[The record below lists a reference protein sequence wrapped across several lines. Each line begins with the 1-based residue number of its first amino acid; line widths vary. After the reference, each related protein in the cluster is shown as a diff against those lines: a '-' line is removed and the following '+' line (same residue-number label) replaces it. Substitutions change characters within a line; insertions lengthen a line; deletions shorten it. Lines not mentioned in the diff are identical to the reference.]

1 MMPWGARGRRFGID
15 GGARRRVIAAAV
27 PLSRPT
33 TRPLPTRIRSV
44 LFDLDGTLIDHFATL
59 YACYRHAFETLGLP
73 VPSPEHV
80 RRSVG
85 GSMEVTM
92 RKLIPEQHV
101 AAAAALWR
109 EHLARIFLDDV
120 TLMPG
125 AADLVRVL
133 HARGLKLAVFTNKIG
148 ETSRAL
154 CAHLGLAPD
163 LDLVLGANDSPWRKP
178 QPEFTAL
185 ALERL
190 GATAEETVLVGDSP
204 YDIDAAEAG
213 GLAVLCV
220 TTGTHAAEE
229 LRAAGAA
236 HIYPDLRALGAAVFG
251 V

>member
-1 MMPWGARGRRFGID
+1 MAH
-15 GGARRRVIAAAV
+15 
-27 PLSRPT
+27 PLSPPI
-33 TRPLPTRIRSV
+33 PLPPTVRAV

-59 YACYRHAFETLGLP
+59 YACYRYAFETLGLP
-73 VPSPEHV
+73 VPSPEYV

-92 RKLIPEQHV
+92 RKLIPEEHV
-101 AAAAALWR
+101 PAAAALWR
-109 EHLARIFLDDV
+109 EHLARVFLDDV

-125 AADLVRVL
+125 AAELVRVL

-154 CAHLGLAPD
+154 CDHLGLSPH

-190 GATAEETVLVGDSP
+190 GATAAETVLVGDSP
-204 YDIDAAEAG
+204 YDIDAAHG
-213 GLAVLCV
+213 SGLAALCV
-220 TTGTHAAEE
+220 TTGTHTAGE
-229 LRAAGAA
+229 LAAAGATF
-236 HIYPDLRALGAAVFG
+236 IYPDLRALGAAVFG
-251 V
+251 A